1 MFSLIKSGMATAMH
15 ELSVVSNN
23 IANANSNGFKKTLV
37 SFNEMGD
44 RFSAEQVGSSIVGQG
59 AARGSSRR
67 SDGQGAILE
76 TGSKTDLALT
86 GNGMFVL
93 KNPKTTTPI
102 FTRDGTFTL
111 DGSGFLRGS
120 NNSFVMGAPL
130 IDGEFGSMPT
140 DVKTLLPIQVPLKKD
155 DIPMSDLK
163 IESDGKI
170 RVAYGDDL
178 SYPISTLALG
188 IFSNNS
194 GLKEL
199 GGGAYSM
206 TDEAGIISL
215 GAPSD
220 LGFARVSSG
229 GLETSNVNITDELT
243 AMIKAQQQ
251 FNGSAR
257 LMQAN
262 SEMVEKLTQ

>member
-93 KNPKTTTPI
+93 KI
-102 FTRDGTFTL
+102 QRL
-111 DGSGFLRGS
+111 QHLFLQE
-120 NNSFVMGAPL
+120 M
-130 IDGEFGSMPT
+130 E
-140 DVKTLLPIQVPLKKD
+140 LL
-155 DIPMSDLK
+155 
-163 IESDGKI
+163 
-170 RVAYGDDL
+170 R
-178 SYPISTLALG
+178 
-188 IFSNNS
+188 
-194 GLKEL
+194 
-199 GGGAYSM
+199 
-206 TDEAGIISL
+206 
-215 GAPSD
+215 
-220 LGFARVSSG
+220 
-229 GLETSNVNITDELT
+229 
-243 AMIKAQQQ
+243 
-251 FNGSAR
+251 
-257 LMQAN
+257 
-262 SEMVEKLTQ
+262 